1 MSAIQPYTVQRVD
14 PYPRLYRSRKDKVLA
29 GVAGGLAEH
38 FHLETRVLRVVIVA
52 SVLLGGVGL
61 PIYALLWMMTQP
73 KPYSYQPEGSTKALL
88 QAPNQAALPGRPEV
102 AEPTGLGQEV
112 QPLEPKVFVPEKNG
126 VSHGS
131 RLGWLIIGA
140 LALGTGNAL
149 IGITGG
155 LARFGLAPLVLL
167 AAGAWAAWSAYDM
180 GSTRDKL
187 TKNALLFGGLSAILG
202 SVVLFTAPWYGPG
215 FHGVMVSLS
224 VVLLSIVGVALVAIP
239 PALRMRD
246 SFAEE
251 QAAKAAA
258 DERAEIAS
266 HLHDSVLQTLTLIQ
280 KRSDDQR
287 EVVRLA
293 RRQERELRQW
303 LFEPE
308 EKHRTTIFGTVEQA
322 CAEVESLT
330 GLSLTPV
337 TVGTDSLIT
346 ENTQAA
352 ILAARE
358 AMMNAAK
365 HAGVDSADVYAEII
379 AGEFGIYVRDRGC
392 GFDPEE
398 IPDDRHGL
406 RDSVHERVEKIGGT
420 VEINSTLGEGTE
432 VEIRV
437 PVS

>member
-1 MSAIQPYTVQRVD
+1 MSALQPYALQRVE
-14 PYPRLYRSRKDKVLA
+14 PYPRLYRSRSNKVLA
-29 GVAGGLAEH
+29 GVAGGLADH
-38 FHLETRVLRVVIVA
+38 FHLGTRVVRMGIVL
-52 SVLLGGVGL
+52 SVLLGGIGL
-61 PIYALLWMMTQP
+61 PLYALLWMMTPP
-73 KPYSYQPEGSTKALL
+73 KPFNYEHENTRKSLT
-88 QAPNQAALPGRPEV
+88 QAPAQAQLPGRPDV

-112 QPLEPKVFVPEKNG
+112 QPLEPAVLVPEKNHLSYG
-126 VSHGS
+126 K
-131 RLGWLIIGA
+131 RLAW
-140 LALGTGNAL
+140 LALGVGALGVGNVFIGATQGL
-149 IGITGG
+149 TRFGIT
-155 LARFGLAPLVLL
+155 PLVLL

-180 GSTRDKL
+180 HGTRDKL
-187 TKNALLFGGLSAILG
+187 TKNALLFGGLSAIMG
-202 SVVLFTAPWYGPG
+202 SVVLFSAPWYGPG
-215 FHGVMVSLS
+215 VHGVLVSLS
-224 VVLLSIVGVALVAIP
+224 VVLLSVVGVALVAIP

-280 KRSDDQR
+280 KRSEDQR

-293 RRQERELRQW
+293 RSQERELRQW

-308 EKHRTTIFGTVEQA
+308 EKHRNTIFGTVEQA
-322 CAEVESLT
+322 CAEVEELT
-330 GLSLTPV
+330 GLGLTPV
-337 TVGTDSLIT
+337 TVGTDTLIT

-358 AMMNAAK
+358 AMMNVAK
-365 HAGVDSADVYAEII
+365 HAGVDSADVYAEIL

-392 GFDPEE
+392 GFDPED

-406 RDSVHERVEKIGGT
+406 RDSVYERVEKVGGT
-420 VEINSTLGEGTE
+420 VEIHSAPGEGSE

>member
-1 MSAIQPYTVQRVD
+1 MSTPQPYALQRVE
-14 PYPRLYRSRKDKVLA
+14 PYPRLYRSRRNKVLA

-38 FHLETRVLRVVIVA
+38 FRLDTRFVRIGVVL
-52 SVLLGGVGL
+52 SVLLGGIGL
-61 PIYALLWMMTQP
+61 PLYSLLWMMTR
-73 KPYSYQPEGSTKALL
+73 PEPFTYHRDDAQKSLT
-88 QAPNQAALPGRPEV
+88 QAPSQAELPGRPNV
-102 AEPTGLGQEV
+102 AEPSGLGQET
-112 QPLEPKVFVPEKNG
+112 QALEPVAQVPDRNR
-126 VSHGS
+126 VSYSS
-131 RLGWLIIGA
+131 RLGWL
-140 LALGTGNAL
+140 ALGAAALVVGNVVIGVTQGL
-149 IGITGG
+149 TRFGIT
-155 LARFGLAPLVLL
+155 PLVLL

-180 GSTRDKL
+180 HGTRDKL
-187 TKNALLFGGLSAILG
+187 TKNALLFGGLSAIMG
-202 SVVLFTAPWYGPG
+202 SVILFAAPWYGPG
-215 FHGVMVSLS
+215 VRGVLVSSSVVMLS
-224 VVLLSIVGVALVAIP
+224 VIGVALVAIP

-280 KRSDDQR
+280 KRSEDQR

-293 RRQERELRQW
+293 RSQERELRQW

-322 CAEVESLT
+322 CAEVENLT

-358 AMMNAAK
+358 AMMNVAK
-365 HAGVDSADVYAEII
+365 HAGVDSADVYAEILG
-379 AGEFGIYVRDRGC
+379 GEFGIYVRDRGC
-392 GFDPEE
+392 GFDPED

-406 RDSVHERVEKIGGT
+406 RDSVCERVEKVGGT
-420 VEINSTLGEGTE
+420 VEINSTPGEGSE